1 MTQQFKIGDLVE
13 FTNGEEVRRGRL
25 TGLAKTNI
33 WWSFHSTTIYAKDGW
48 SGTLIEAAKPAVV
61 LPTEPGWYL
70 DKDDDAWELLP
81 ESPDN
86 ELRWRYNNQY
96 KDDSIAAL
104 LAPFTRLAPVAETAQ
119 KIIDRIDDM
128 CARGAAK
135 TLSDVQQ
142 IIRNEFV
149 GDK

>member
-1 MTQQFKIGDLVE
+1 MTQQFKIGDLVQ
-13 FTNGEEVRRGRL
+13 FTKGEEVRRGRVRKF
-25 TGLAKTNI
+25 GMKLALGERNLD
-33 WWSFHSTTIYAKDGW
+33 FYGAEGW

-70 DKDDDAWELLP
+70 DKRNNPWELQA
-81 ESPDN
+81 ETADY
-86 ELRWRYNNQY
+86 EQRWFIDGQFQTHTT
-96 KDDSIAAL
+96 AAM

-119 KIIDRIDDM
+119 KIIDRIDYPQT
-128 CARGAAK
+128 GF
-135 TLSDVQQ
+135 LSVQMVKK